1 MNLLWCIL
9 TDSYEKCL
17 NFIWLLY
24 ALQMDCNIQV
34 RNFQFSSVTCRLCL
48 SENLSAPYTDLSE
61 DIVKAE
67 DIRHVLTLQYSTPRA
82 QVTYL
87 HVVVPVMAM
96 TYTKCP
102 EKNTLWQENSF
113 LKSNFLWT
121 LGIVFINV
129 WIMYHGYRM
138 SQIKVLNVYLSSLVL
153 NIWEFCNWSGCFY
166 MNEPWITINFQLFR
180 F

>member
-1 MNLLWCIL
+1 
-9 TDSYEKCL
+9 
-17 NFIWLLY
+17 
-24 ALQMDCNIQV
+24 MDCNIQV

-96 TYTKCP
+96 KFML
-102 EKNTLWQENSF
+102 TLNMNLVVTEVLQ
-113 LKSNFLWT
+113 L
-121 LGIVFINV
+121 
-129 WIMYHGYRM
+129 R
-138 SQIKVLNVYLSSLVL
+138 IK
-153 NIWEFCNWSGCFY
+153 
-166 MNEPWITINFQLFR
+166 
-180 F
+180 